1 MLHCK
6 TFEVLLSIVLI
17 YFLVENYVSLFFDI
31 LMRFLTVNFCL
42 MFEKQF
48 SSSRA
53 GCLHEIHQQEGN
65 IYQKLSRKPLMCFD
79 LLYLTDRRTRSIN

>member
-1 MLHCK
+1 M
-6 TFEVLLSIVLI
+6 
-17 YFLVENYVSLFFDI
+17 FLYKIFIFFDI

>member
-1 MLHCK
+1 MC
-6 TFEVLLSIVLI
+6 
-17 YFLVENYVSLFFDI
+17 
-31 LMRFLTVNFCL
+31 FLTVNFSL
-42 MFEKQF
+42 KFEKQF

-53 GCLHEIHQQEGN
+53 GYLHEIHQQEGN